1 MIERGAKL
9 MGLVGLQPFVT
20 VGRYAYVGGLAR
32 IVQDVPPY
40 VIIEGHP
47 AKIRQVNVVGL
58 EREGFSIEQIGEIKQ
73 AFVKLFRSCEL
84 NRAKC
89 LDELE
94 RQQDVSPE
102 VKYLLAF
109 LRNVDRGKLGR
120 YRESLRYL
128 EPKMNN

>member
-1 MIERGAKL
+1 

-47 AKIRQVNVVGL
+47 AKVRQVNVVGL

-73 AFVKLFRSCEL
+73 AFVKLFRSSEL

-102 VKYLLAF
+102 GSNTF
-109 LRNVDRGKLGR
+109 LRF
-120 YRESLRYL
+120 
-128 EPKMNN
+128 